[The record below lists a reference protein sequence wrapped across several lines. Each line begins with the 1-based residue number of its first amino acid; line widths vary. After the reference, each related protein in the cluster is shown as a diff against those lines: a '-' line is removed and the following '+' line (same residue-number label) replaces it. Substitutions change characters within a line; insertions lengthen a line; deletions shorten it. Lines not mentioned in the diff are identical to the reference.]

1 MHRHLDKTL
10 SIAAAGSALALA
22 VFLGAASAQDTLP
35 PGPGMEQTMK
45 ACGDC
50 HGIGQIIGLQRTAAE
65 WSDTLVA
72 MINVG
77 APVAEADFDTI
88 VQYLATHFGPAS
100 ADASAVPAAPAP
112 AP

>member
-1 MHRHLDKTL
+1 MRRYLVNSL
-10 SIAAAGSALALA
+10 SIAAAGSAIAFA
-22 VFLGAASAQDTLP
+22 VFVGAASAQDTLP

-50 HGIGQIIGLQRTAAE
+50 HGIGQIIGVQRTAAE

-88 VQYLATHFGPAS
+88 VNYLATHFGPAPVE
-100 ADASAVPAAPAP
+100 APAAPAAPAP